1 MYTRDISYNQL
12 FNPMQFSANQNYTSA
27 ARLIGHDENERC
39 VDGYKD
45 SVCTTIFFNKKSG
58 NHFKFSLKNV
68 HLDLNISRKHS
79 GMSFCF

>member
-58 NHFKFSLKNV
+58 NHF
-68 HLDLNISRKHS
+68 
-79 GMSFCF
+79 